1 MRDNLRLS
9 FVARCLVLLGGTLFA
24 GAFLYGVGNSMLNT
38 SELFEVMVTHFAAV
52 VGLPCAALAA
62 LGLVMFLEQTSGAIE
77 FEGLGFKFKGASG
90 PIVMWVI
97 SFMAM
102 TTAIK
107 ILWEPS

>member
-1 MRDNLRLS
+1 
-9 FVARCLVLLGGTLFA
+9 
-24 GAFLYGVGNSMLNT
+24 MLNT

>member
-1 MRDNLRLS
+1 MTNQARLS
-9 FVARCLVLLGGTLFA
+9 FIARCLVLTGGAMFA

-38 SELFEVMVTHFAAV
+38 TELFQVMTNNFAAV

-77 FEGLGFKFKGASG
+77 FEGFGFKFKGASG

-102 TTAIK
+102 TAAIK
-107 ILWEPS
+107 LLWNPS